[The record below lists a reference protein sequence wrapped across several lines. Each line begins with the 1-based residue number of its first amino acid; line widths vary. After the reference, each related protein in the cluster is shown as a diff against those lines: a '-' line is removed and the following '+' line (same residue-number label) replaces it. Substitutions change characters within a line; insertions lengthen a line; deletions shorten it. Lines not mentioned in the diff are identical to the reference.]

1 MDDVLNIY
9 GYKAVI
15 CLDPDTKT
23 FRGEFIDLDGSA
35 DCYTSDAGTL
45 KHVAWASPRIFLQEC
60 EKHGVEPKQSLSG
73 TL

>member
-23 FRGEFIDLDGSA
+23 FRGN
-35 DCYTSDAGTL
+35 
-45 KHVAWASPRIFLQEC
+45 
-60 EKHGVEPKQSLSG
+60 LS
-73 TL
+73 TWMAALIATHPMQVL